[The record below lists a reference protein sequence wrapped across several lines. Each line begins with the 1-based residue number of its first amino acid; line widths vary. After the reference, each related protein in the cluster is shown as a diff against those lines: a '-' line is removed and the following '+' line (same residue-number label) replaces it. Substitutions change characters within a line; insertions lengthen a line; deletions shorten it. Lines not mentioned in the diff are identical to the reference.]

1 MPVENKFSIEKT
13 TGGDFLDKTTGK
25 PTNDYTEIQ
34 LDILTGDDAQN
45 TIMDNRKA
53 AQVLP
58 VEITNQVADIQ
69 TTLNQASTAMSTDT
83 VLANQLLTEA
93 LDAIGTLRQTLE
105 YINSIPLNDAKV
117 ASWSLD
123 LDTGHLMMLYH

>member
-45 TIMDNRKA
+45 TIMNNRKA

-69 TTLNQASTAMSTDT
+69 TTLNKASVAMSTDT

-93 LDAIGTLRQTLE
+93 LDAVGTLRQTLE
-105 YINSIPLNDAKV
+105 YLNNPANGGV
-117 ASWSLD
+117 SQGS
-123 LDTGHLMMLYH
+123 

>member
-45 TIMDNRKA
+45 TIMNNRKA

-69 TTLNQASTAMSTDT
+69 TTLNQASVAMSTDT
-83 VLANQLLTEA
+83 VLASQLLTEA
-93 LDAIGTLRQTLE
+93 LDATGTLRQTLE
-105 YINSIPLNDAKV
+105 YINSIPLHDAKDT
-117 ASWSLD
+117 SWSLD
-123 LDTGHLMMLYH
+123 LETGHLTILYN